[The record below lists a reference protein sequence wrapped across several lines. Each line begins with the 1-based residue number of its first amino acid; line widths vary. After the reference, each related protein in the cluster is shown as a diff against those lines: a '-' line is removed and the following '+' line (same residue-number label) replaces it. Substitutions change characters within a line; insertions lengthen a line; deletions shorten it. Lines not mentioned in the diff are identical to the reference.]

1 MVDLNG
7 TEKQGY
13 RNVVALAVMRGMYAT
28 EHYDAIKRGDKVHV
42 CFDDDTSLLRHNGMQ
57 VNMMEHRWQVLV
69 V

>member
-1 MVDLNG
+1 
-7 TEKQGY
+7 
-13 RNVVALAVMRGMYAT
+13 MRGMYAT